1 MANIAPAPALVD
13 HRQLADAVR
22 EQLWFGDEDPARS
35 ALEASRSMAAAL
47 ARAMGLKPFPAVAQ
61 RAISLLSDPN
71 TPLRTIREALEKDPA
86 LTAGLLRVANSAA
99 YRTRQSISSVDE
111 AVQRL
116 GVRHVLE
123 IVTSVASLG
132 LFKDAKGVG
141 LQVRDHCTRVGAMSR
156 VLASEWHQRSAENPF
171 PCGLLH
177 DLGKLLLLQV
187 SGLDYQKLDPRVLTQ
202 PDEAFIHERELL
214 GFDHAV
220 LAGHIL
226 DSWKIPNGVAEV
238 VAWHHQ
244 PGRAFEHG
252 AELGLGVALVRI
264 ANRLDYRM
272 NVHPELD
279 EAFVAELVQDGSVSY
294 TGYQETI
301 LRAMWPKLREAAQ
314 QMTGAITQ

>member
-1 MANIAPAPALVD
+1 MN
-13 HRQLADAVR
+13 
-22 EQLWFGDEDPARS
+22 
-35 ALEASRSMAAAL
+35 
-47 ARAMGLKPFPAVAQ
+47 GL
-61 RAISLLSDPN
+61 I
-71 TPLRTIREALEKDPA
+71 EALRDGRRND
-86 LTAGLLRVANSAA
+86 GLLRIMLQDFFHRGKFAGG
-99 YRTRQSISSVDE
+99 
-111 AVQRL
+111 RL
-116 GVRHVLE
+116 
-123 IVTSVASLG
+123 LG
-132 LFKDAKGVG
+132 F
-141 LQVRDHCTRVGAMSR
+141 
-156 VLASEWHQRSAENPF
+156 
-171 PCGLLH
+171 